1 MKRGYL
7 IALVFAIALM
17 VGCAAPKKELREIEV
32 KLEKR
37 QFDAASKQVEEI
49 KDKVY
54 SNKNRVLF
62 YLDAGVVHHYDRD
75 WDKSNN
81 RLEEAEQAIEDLFTK
96 SVSRA
101 AASYI
106 LNDNVMEYD
115 GEDYEDIY
123 LNVFKSLNYLGK
135 NDFDGAFVEIRRI
148 NNKLNLLEDKY
159 KKLADEYNKS
169 KDSKAKV
176 EVGHSQFHN
185 SALGRWLS
193 MLIYRTEG
201 DIDNAR
207 VDMEGIRDAWKT
219 QSHIYNYTMP
229 PLEGY
234 LEKTDKARVDIIGF
248 IGKSPEK
255 KAHTLY
261 IHTEQNLIVFAST
274 AEDSD
279 GRKMMTNLTPIQ
291 WPGIE
296 KGLHFKFE
304 LPFFEPRGTIVR
316 SVRVLIDDQH
326 VGELE
331 LLEDMEKVAI
341 ETYQVKKPLILMKT
355 LTRTIVKG
363 LVANE
368 GKKQM
373 EKEIKDPLLAFGARL
388 ATDLAVDATEQ
399 ADLRLSHFFPA
410 KAMVNEFEVEP
421 GEHNVK
427 LEYRGSGRTLLYTHD
442 LGMRNFEQGK
452 LNLLESYY
460 LK

>member
-1 MKRGYL
+1 MRKMNL
-7 IALVFAIALM
+7 VAILALFALL
-17 VGCAAPKKELREIEV
+17 VGCGAPKKELREIEK

-37 QFDAASKQVEEI
+37 QFDQASQQVEEI
-49 KDKVY
+49 KESTY
-54 SNKNRVLF
+54 SKKDRVVF
-62 YLDAGVVHHYDRD
+62 YLDAGTVHHYNRD
-75 WDKSNN
+75 FDKSNQ
-81 RLEEAEQAIEDLFTK
+81 RLEEAERAIEDLFTK
-96 SVSRA
+96 SISRA

-106 LNDNVMEYD
+106 LNDNIKEYD
-115 GEDYEDIY
+115 GEDYENIY
-123 LNVFKSLNYLGK
+123 LNVFKALNYVGK
-135 NDFDGAFVEIRRI
+135 DKFDEAFVEIRRI

-159 KKLADEYNKS
+159 RDLADEYNKS

-176 EVGHSQFHN
+176 EVGRNRFHN

-193 MLIYRTEG
+193 MLIYRAEG

-207 VDMEGIRDAWKT
+207 VDREAIDDAWKT
-219 QSHIYNYTMP
+219 QSHIYGFGKP
-229 PLEGY
+229 DLSHY
-234 LEKTDKARVDIIGF
+234 LDATDKARIDLISFV
-248 IGKSPEK
+248 GKSPEK

-261 IHTEQNLIVFAST
+261 IHTENNLIVFAST
-274 AEDSD
+274 AENED
-279 GRKMMTNLTPIQ
+279 GRQVMTNLAPIQ

-304 LPFFEPRGTIVR
+304 IPFFEPRGTIVK
-316 SVRVLIDDQH
+316 SVKVLVDGKQA
-326 VGELE
+326 GELE

-341 ETYQVKKPLILMKT
+341 ETYQVKKPLVLMKT

-363 LVANE
+363 LVAAE

-388 ATDLAVDATEQ
+388 ATDIAVDATEK

-410 KAMVNEFEVEP
+410 KAMVKELEVTP
-421 GEHNVK
+421 GEHQVS
-427 LEYRGSGRTLLYTHD
+427 LEYRGAGGQLLYTHD
-442 LGMRNFEQGK
+442 LGIRDFQAGK

>member
-1 MKRGYL
+1 MKRGYW
-7 IALVFAIALM
+7 IALLLPILLM
-17 VGCAAPKKELREIEV
+17 IGCGAPKKELREIEK
-32 KLEKR
+32 KLEDR

-49 KDKVY
+49 KEKTY
-54 SNKNRVLF
+54 SHKNRVLF
-62 YLDAGVVHHYDRD
+62 YLDAGMVHHYDRN
-75 WDKSNN
+75 WDKSNE
-81 RLEEAEQAIEDLFTK
+81 RLEEAERAIEDLFTE
-96 SVSRA
+96 SVTRA

-106 LNDNVMEYD
+106 LNDNVKEYD

-135 NDFDGAFVEIRRI
+135 KEFDGAFVEIRRI

-176 EVGHSQFHN
+176 EVGHNQFHN

-193 MLIYRTEG
+193 MLIYRAEG

-207 VDMEGIRDAWKT
+207 IDLNAIDDAWKN
-219 QSHIYNYTMP
+219 QRHIYNFSKP
-229 PLEGY
+229 KFDHY
-234 LEKTDKARVDIIGF
+234 LDITDKARIDIIGF

-261 IHTEQNLIVFAST
+261 IHTENNLIVFATT
-274 AEDSD
+274 AEDED
-279 GRKMMTNLTPIQ
+279 GRETMTNLAPIQ

-296 KGLHFKFE
+296 QGLHFKFE

-316 SVRVLIDDQH
+316 SVRVFIDDKQA
-326 VGELE
+326 GQLE

-341 ETYQVKKPLILMKT
+341 ETYAVKKPLILMKT

-363 LVANE
+363 LIAHE

-373 EKEIKDPLLAFGARL
+373 DKEIDNPLLAFGARL
-388 ATDLAVDATEQ
+388 ATDIAVDATEQ

-410 KAMVNEFEVEP
+410 KVMVNEFEVEP
-421 GEHNVK
+421 GEHHVV
-427 LEYRGSGRTLLYTHD
+427 LEYRGAGGNLLYTHD
-442 LGMRNFEQGK
+442 MGTKNFEKGQ

>member
-1 MKRGYL
+1 MRRGYW
-7 IALVFAIALM
+7 IALLLVALLI
-17 VGCAAPKKELREIEV
+17 GCGAPKKELREIEK
-32 KLEKR
+32 KLEDR
-37 QFDAASKQVEEI
+37 QFDAASQQVEEI
-49 KDKVY
+49 KEKVY
-54 SNKNRVLF
+54 SKKNRVLF
-62 YLDAGVVHHYDRD
+62 YLDAGTVHHYDRN
-75 WDKSNN
+75 WDKSNE
-81 RLEEAEQAIEDLFTK
+81 RLEEAERAIEDLFTK
-96 SVSRA
+96 SISRA

-106 LNDNVMEYD
+106 LNDNVKEYD

-135 NDFDGAFVEIRRI
+135 KEFDGAFVEIRRI
-148 NNKLNLLEDKY
+148 NNKLTLLEDKY

-176 EVGHSQFHN
+176 EVGRNQFHN

-193 MLIYRTEG
+193 MLIYRAEG

-207 VDMEGIRDAWKT
+207 VDLNAIDDAWRS
-219 QSHIYNYTMP
+219 QSHIYDFKKPEM
-229 PLEGY
+229 GRY
-234 LEKTDKARVDIIGF
+234 LESTDKARIDIIGF

-261 IHTEQNLIVFAST
+261 IHTENNLIVFATT
-274 AEDSD
+274 AEDKD
-279 GRKMMTNLTPIQ
+279 GRKMLNNLAPIQ

-304 LPFFEPRGTIVR
+304 VPFFEPRGTIVR
-316 SVRVLIDDQH
+316 SVRVNIDDKQA
-326 VGELE
+326 GQLE

-341 ETYQVKKPLILMKT
+341 ATYEVKKPLILMKT
-355 LTRTIVKG
+355 LTRTIIKG
-363 LVANE
+363 LVAHE

-388 ATDLAVDATEQ
+388 ATDIAVDATEQ

-421 GEHNVK
+421 GEHHVK
-427 LEYRGSGRTLLYTHD
+427 IEYRGSGGSLLYTHD
-442 LGMRNFEQGK
+442 LGTRNFERGG